1 MRSKKTQPKNT
12 RRASASQIILAV
24 FSLIIVL
31 SVVLSLFVNS

>member
-1 MRSKKTQPKNT
+1 MRSKKPQVKNT

-31 SVVLSLFVNS
+31 SVVLSLFINS